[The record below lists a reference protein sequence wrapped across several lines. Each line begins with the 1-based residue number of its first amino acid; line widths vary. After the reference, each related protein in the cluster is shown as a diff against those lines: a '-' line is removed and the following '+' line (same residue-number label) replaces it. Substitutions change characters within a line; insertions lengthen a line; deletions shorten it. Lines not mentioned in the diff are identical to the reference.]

1 MLCCGAVAATCCH
14 VSLLSFLIPLFC
26 HIWSLQA
33 LPLHINKP
41 IKITH
46 YSLMWN
52 FCFVITWW
60 FVIAG
65 VVWGDVRPGPFLT
78 LCSCRPV
85 FCCSCCCFFFFFF
98 LLFSVLHKVKHG
110 NTLPCDVL
118 GKVVQGVYLEGV
130 CSSGVLRK
138 QSQHRW
144 CSMPLHMAGS
154 PPGELSILLH
164 SCLSLCFSPSTSVTP
179 WVSFCLLHLLPLSVC
194 LRLHL
199 YLWSSLSMNVCCP
212 DVAHRSSKNIQLL
225 KLDLGPCFYL
235 LW

>member
-1 MLCCGAVAATCCH
+1 MLCCGVVAATCCH
-14 VSLLSFLIPLFC
+14 VSFLSFLIPLFC

-41 IKITH
+41 IKVTH
-46 YSLMWN
+46 YSLMCN

-65 VVWGDVRPGPFLT
+65 VVWGDVWPGPCLT
-78 LCSCRPV
+78 LCRCRPV
-85 FCCSCCCFFFFFF
+85 FAVVVCFFLFF

-118 GKVVQGVYLEGV
+118 GKVVLGVYLEGV

-164 SCLSLCFSPSTSVTP
+164 SCPSLSFSLSTSATL
-179 WVSFCLLHLLPLSVC
+179 WFSFCLLHLLPLSLSVC
-194 LRLHL
+194 LSVGLCL
-199 YLWSSLSMNVCCP
+199 YLCSSLSMNVRCP
-212 DVAHRSSKNIQLL
+212 DAAHHS
-225 KLDLGPCFYL
+225 
-235 LW
+235 